1 MKTLSLYIDR
11 WYIAAAVCY
20 DNIPRRID
28 LPNREDRIW
37 LYFYED
43 VNNDRVIY
51 GKSYQMHYLDKELH
65 YYGDIFSKIVKE
77 DETFKRFGKD
87 VSLKEIFKA
96 SDIFEHLTRDFKE
109 NEKIDTYISFS
120 VDVSCAAQKVFLDIL
135 KENNFVIKESVARI
149 SHLAVELSSK
159 KGLINNSNCI
169 LVITACNENL
179 RYVVFKQ
186 SNNVFVRQGNEG
198 LLRGYGTDLRGRALL
213 EQIVWQINNSTK
225 FLRKEEE
232 EEEINRLSQNLE
244 RWLLQLDNTKFG
256 RPVIYNDITFSR
268 APHNKQN
275 ATILKNVI
283 EERTKTIVNE
293 VVDNIVQYV
302 KELDI
307 VFSDISHI
315 IFIGDSFK
323 NSMFKEELLQ
333 RYPVTPNNI
342 VAFGNKEIP
351 EIVGIYSQMDL
362 SQFDSSRKNFE
373 NLSYEQLEQIKIA
386 EEDRK
391 AREAA
396 LKKQEEI
403 DLANAAMREDER
415 KFNAAIVD
423 AESYEK
429 KGDYSS
435 MIDLLNIALTLKPD
449 DKEVKKML
457 DEANRKLSEIKVK
470 NEQYNKTIRMAQ
482 DALNSQRWQDAYSK
496 SETALELRPDS
507 SEAKRILTES
517 QRKIKLA
524 ENLKEFLLRADT
536 FIGQKLYK
544 EALEELNKAK
554 YADSNNKEIEERISK
569 IQNIQKKHKEELD
582 LLEQDLHKAEKE
594 NNFDKAI
601 EICNKL
607 IDKDIQNPRKW
618 NEHIVYLK
626 EKRNKYIK
634 DIELFESLKIKI
646 NEANFNEHWEEL
658 IELCNEALS
667 IKSDDSIKR
676 YLEKAQNK
684 FKIIQDQK
692 NFESLVSNVKTFI
705 ADRQWS
711 EAKEIIK
718 VLQEK
723 YPDRIDII
731 RNLFKQIFDAEEAWN
746 DKLSGERHISS
757 PKPNNTDKP
766 IASPI
771 IKDSTSKDSSF
782 DDFFGNENHKGNRL
796 DQNRGKGTPS
806 KMNSQKK
813 VSSFDDFF
821 GDENHKGN
829 RLDQNS
835 GKITAPETN
844 SQKRVSSGDN
854 FFDSDSFKEKKSNQ
868 NQSKKPFPKD
878 DFFNS

>member
-43 VNNDRVIY
+43 INNDRVIY
-51 GKSYQMHYLDKELH
+51 GKSYQKHYLDKELH
-65 YYGDIFSKIVKE
+65 YYGDIFSKVVKE

-96 SDIFEHLTRDFKE
+96 SDILEHLTRDFNE

-120 VDVSCAAQKVFLDIL
+120 VDVSYAAQKVFLDIL
-135 KENNFVIKESVARI
+135 EENNFVIKESVARI
-149 SHLAVELSSK
+149 SHLAVELSNK
-159 KGLINNSNCI
+159 KGLLNDSNCI

-179 RYVVFKQ
+179 RYVVYKQ

-232 EEEINRLSQNLE
+232 EINRLNQNLE

-283 EERTKTIVNE
+283 EERTKTIVND

-342 VAFGNKEIP
+342 VAFGNKDIP

-362 SQFDSSRKNFE
+362 SQFDSLRKNIE

-496 SETALELRPDS
+496 SEAALELRPDS

-517 QRKIKLA
+517 QRKIKLT
-524 ENLKEFLLRADT
+524 ESLKEFLLRADT

-554 YADSNNKEIEERISK
+554 HADSNNKEIEERISK
-569 IQNIQKKHKEELD
+569 IQNIQKKHKEELG
-582 LLEQDLHKAEKE
+582 LLEQELTKAEKE
-594 NNFDKAI
+594 DNFDIAI

-626 EKRNKYIK
+626 ERRNKYLK

-646 NEANFNEHWEEL
+646 NEASFNEHWEEL
-658 IELCNEALS
+658 IELCNKALS

-676 YLEKAQNK
+676 YLEKAQDK
-684 FKIIQDQK
+684 FKLIQDQK

-705 ADRQWS
+705 ADRQWP

-718 VLQEK
+718 VLHEK
-723 YPDRIDII
+723 YPDRSDII
-731 RNLFKQIFDAEEAWN
+731 RNLRKQIFDAEEAWE
-746 DKLSGERHISS
+746 DKLSGKKHISS
-757 PKPNNTDKP
+757 PMPNNTEEYGKP
-766 IASPI
+766 PVKIDRP
-771 IKDSTSKDSSF
+771 SKDSSF
-782 DDFFGNENHKGNRL
+782 DDFFGTDNPKGKDLDQTKETPYKTSRQKKESSGDDFFGSDSPKGNSL
-796 DQNRGKGTPS
+796 GQNKGKSVPS
-806 KMNSQKK
+806 NTNSQKK
-813 VSSFDDFF
+813 
-821 GDENHKGN
+821 E
-829 RLDQNS
+829 
-835 GKITAPETN
+835 
-844 SQKRVSSGDN
+844 SSGDS
-854 FFDSDSFKEKKSNQ
+854 FFDSDSSKLEK
-868 NQSKKPFPKD
+868 SKQKQHTKPSAKD
-878 DFFNS
+878 DFFKS

>member
-11 WYIAAAVCY
+11 WYIAAAICY

-43 VNNDRVIY
+43 INNDRVIY
-51 GKSYQMHYLDKELH
+51 GKSYQKHYLDKEIH

-77 DETFKRFGKD
+77 NETFKRFGKD
-87 VSLKEIFKA
+87 VSLKEIFKD
-96 SDIFEHLTRDFKE
+96 SQIFDHLTKDFSE
-109 NEKIDTYISFS
+109 NEKIETYISFS
-120 VDVSCAAQKVFLDIL
+120 VDVSYAAQKVFLDIL
-135 KENNFVIKESVARI
+135 EDNNFVIKESVARI
-149 SHLAVELSSK
+149 SHLAVELSNK
-159 KGLINNSNCI
+159 KGFLNNSNCV

-225 FLRKEEE
+225 FLKKDEE

-268 APHNKQN
+268 APHNKQS

-283 EERTKTIVNE
+283 EERTKAIVNV
-293 VVDNIVQYV
+293 VVDGIVQYV
-302 KELDI
+302 KDLDI

-333 RYPVTPNNI
+333 RYPVTPKNI
-342 VAFGNKEIP
+342 IAFDNKDIP

-362 SQFDSSRKNFE
+362 SQFDSLRKNIE

-403 DLANAAMREDER
+403 DLANAALREDER
-415 KFNAAIVD
+415 KFNAAIAD
-423 AESYEK
+423 AEAYEK

-470 NEQYNKTIRMAQ
+470 NEQYNKTIRLAQ
-482 DALNSQRWQDAYSK
+482 DALNSQRWHDAYTK
-496 SETALELRPDS
+496 SESALELRPDS
-507 SEAKRILTES
+507 SEAKRIYIES

-524 ENLKEFLLRADT
+524 ESLKEFLLRADT
-536 FIGQKLYK
+536 FIGQKLYN

-554 YADSNNKEIEERISK
+554 YADANNKEIEERIAK
-569 IQNIQKKHKEELD
+569 IQSIQRKHKEELA
-582 LLEQDLHKAEKE
+582 LLEQELKNAEKE
-594 NNFDKAI
+594 EDFDKAI
-601 EICNKL
+601 DLCNKL

-626 EKRNKYIK
+626 ERRNKRIK
-634 DIELFESLKIKI
+634 DIELLDSLKIKI
-646 NEANFNEHWEEL
+646 NEANFNEQWEEL

-667 IKSDDSIKR
+667 IKSDESIKR
-676 YLEKAQNK
+676 YLEKARDKYKLIQN
-684 FKIIQDQK
+684 QK
-692 NFESLVSNVKTFI
+692 DFETLVSKVKTYI

-718 VLQEK
+718 ELQDK
-723 YPDRIDII
+723 YPEKNDII
-731 RNLFKQIFDAEEAWN
+731 RNLYKQIFDAEEAWN
-746 DKLSGERHISS
+746 DKLSDKKHTFS
-757 PKPNNTDKP
+757 PKVEQSQRECHPPLRKEKDKQT
-766 IASPI
+766 
-771 IKDSTSKDSSF
+771 KDSSFDDFFGKNNSKGSDQSTGEVSSSKGYKQAKDSSF
-782 DDFFGNENHKGNRL
+782 DDFFGNETSKGA
-796 DQNRGKGTPS
+796 GKNTGKVPS
-806 KMNSQKK
+806 SNGHNQ
-813 VSSFDDFF
+813 
-821 GDENHKGN
+821 
-829 RLDQNS
+829 
-835 GKITAPETN
+835 PE
-844 SQKRVSSGDN
+844 SPSGDS
-854 FFDSDSFKEKKSNQ
+854 FFDSDTTNSKKTHR
-868 NQSKKPFPKD
+868 NQSKKQPLD
-878 DFFNS
+878 DFFND

>member
-43 VNNDRVIY
+43 INNDRVIY
-51 GKSYQMHYLDKELH
+51 GKSYQKHYLDKELH
-65 YYGDIFSKIVKE
+65 YYGDIFSKVVKE

-96 SDIFEHLTRDFKE
+96 SDILEHLTRDFNE
-109 NEKIDTYISFS
+109 NEEIDTYISFS
-120 VDVSCAAQKVFLDIL
+120 VDVSYAAQKVFLDIL
-135 KENNFVIKESVARI
+135 EENNFVIKESVARI
-149 SHLAVELSSK
+149 SHLAVELSNK
-159 KGLINNSNCI
+159 KGLLNNSNCI

-179 RYVVFKQ
+179 RYVVYKQ

-225 FLRKEEE
+225 FLRKE

-283 EERTKTIVNE
+283 EERTKTIVND

-342 VAFGNKEIP
+342 VAFGNKDIP

-362 SQFDSSRKNFE
+362 SQFDSLRKNIE

-496 SETALELRPDS
+496 SEAALELRPDS

-517 QRKIKLA
+517 QRKIKLT
-524 ENLKEFLLRADT
+524 ESLKEFLLRADT

-554 YADSNNKEIEERISK
+554 HADSNNKEIEERISK
-569 IQNIQKKHKEELD
+569 IQNIQKKHKEELG
-582 LLEQDLHKAEKE
+582 LLEQELTKAEKE
-594 NNFDKAI
+594 DNFDKAI

-626 EKRNKYIK
+626 ERRNKYLK

-646 NEANFNEHWEEL
+646 NEASFNEHWEEL
-658 IELCNEALS
+658 IELCNKALS

-676 YLEKAQNK
+676 YLEKAQDK
-684 FKIIQDQK
+684 FKLIQDQK

-705 ADRQWS
+705 ADRQWP

-723 YPDRIDII
+723 YPDRSDII
-731 RNLFKQIFDAEEAWN
+731 KNLRKQIFDAEEAWE
-746 DKLSGERHISS
+746 DKLSGKKHISS
-757 PKPNNTDKP
+757 PMPNNTEEYGKP
-766 IASPI
+766 PVKIDRP
-771 IKDSTSKDSSF
+771 SKDSSF
-782 DDFFGNENHKGNRL
+782 DDFFGTDDPKGNNL
-796 DQNRGKGTPS
+796 DQNKGKETPS
-806 KMNSQKK
+806 KTSRQKK
-813 VSSFDDFF
+813 ESSGDDFF
-821 GDENHKGN
+821 GSDSPKGN
-829 RLDQNS
+829 SLGLNK
-835 GKITAPETN
+835 GKSVPSNTN
-844 SQKRVSSGDN
+844 TQKKESSGDS
-854 FFDSDSFKEKKSNQ
+854 FFDSDSVTKSKQ
-868 NQSKKPFPKD
+868 KQHMKPFAKD

>member
-11 WYIAAAVCY
+11 WYIAAAICY

-43 VNNDRVIY
+43 INNDRVIY
-51 GKSYQMHYLDKELH
+51 GKSYQKHYLDKEIH

-77 DETFKRFGKD
+77 NETFKRFGKD
-87 VSLKEIFKA
+87 VSLKEIFKD
-96 SDIFEHLTRDFKE
+96 SQIFDHLTKDFSE
-109 NEKIDTYISFS
+109 NEKIETYISFS
-120 VDVSCAAQKVFLDIL
+120 VDVSYAAQKVFLDIL
-135 KENNFVIKESVARI
+135 EDNNFVIKESVARI
-149 SHLAVELSSK
+149 SHLAVELSNK
-159 KGLINNSNCI
+159 KGFLNNSNCV

-225 FLRKEEE
+225 FLKKDEE

-268 APHNKQN
+268 APHNKQS

-283 EERTKTIVNE
+283 EERTKAIINV
-293 VVDNIVQYV
+293 VVDGIVQYV
-302 KELDI
+302 KDLDI

-333 RYPVTPNNI
+333 RYPVTPKNI
-342 VAFGNKEIP
+342 IAFDNKDIP

-362 SQFDSSRKNFE
+362 SQFDSLRKNIE

-403 DLANAAMREDER
+403 DLANAALREDER
-415 KFNAAIVD
+415 KFNAAIAD
-423 AESYEK
+423 AEAYEK

-470 NEQYNKTIRMAQ
+470 NEQYNKTIRLAQ
-482 DALNSQRWQDAYSK
+482 DALNSQRWHDAYTK
-496 SETALELRPDS
+496 SESALELRPDS
-507 SEAKRILTES
+507 SEAKRIYIES

-524 ENLKEFLLRADT
+524 ESLKEFLLRADT
-536 FIGQKLYK
+536 FIGQKLYN

-554 YADSNNKEIEERISK
+554 YADANNKEIEERIAK
-569 IQNIQKKHKEELD
+569 IQSIQRKHKEELA
-582 LLEQDLHKAEKE
+582 LLEQELKNAEKE
-594 NNFDKAI
+594 EDFDKAI
-601 EICNKL
+601 DLCNKL

-626 EKRNKYIK
+626 ERRNKRIK
-634 DIELFESLKIKI
+634 DIELLDSLKIKI
-646 NEANFNEHWEEL
+646 NEANFNEQWEEL

-667 IKSDDSIKR
+667 IKSDESIKR
-676 YLEKAQNK
+676 YLEKARDKYKLIQN
-684 FKIIQDQK
+684 QK
-692 NFESLVSNVKTFI
+692 DFETLVSKVKTYI

-718 VLQEK
+718 ELQDK
-723 YPDRIDII
+723 YPEKNDII
-731 RNLFKQIFDAEEAWN
+731 RNLYKQIFDAEEAWN
-746 DKLSGERHISS
+746 DKLSDKKHTFS
-757 PKPNNTDKP
+757 PKVEQSQRECHPPLRKEKDKQT
-766 IASPI
+766 
-771 IKDSTSKDSSF
+771 KDSSFDDFFGKNNSKGSDQSTGEVSSSKGYKQAKDSSF
-782 DDFFGNENHKGNRL
+782 DDFFGNETSKGA
-796 DQNRGKGTPS
+796 GKNTGKVPS
-806 KMNSQKK
+806 SNGHNQ
-813 VSSFDDFF
+813 
-821 GDENHKGN
+821 
-829 RLDQNS
+829 
-835 GKITAPETN
+835 PE
-844 SQKRVSSGDN
+844 SPSGDS
-854 FFDSDSFKEKKSNQ
+854 FFDSDTTNSKKTHR
-868 NQSKKPFPKD
+868 NQSKKQPLD
-878 DFFNS
+878 DFFND

>member
-43 VNNDRVIY
+43 INNDRVIY
-51 GKSYQMHYLDKELH
+51 GKSYQKHYLDKELH
-65 YYGDIFSKIVKE
+65 YYGDIFSKVVKE

-96 SDIFEHLTRDFKE
+96 SDILEHLTRDFNE

-120 VDVSCAAQKVFLDIL
+120 VDVSYAAQKVFLDIL
-135 KENNFVIKESVARI
+135 EENNFVIKESVARI
-149 SHLAVELSSK
+149 SHLAVELSNK
-159 KGLINNSNCI
+159 KGLLNNSNCI

-179 RYVVFKQ
+179 RYVVYKQ

-225 FLRKEEE
+225 FLRKE

-283 EERTKTIVNE
+283 EERTKTIVND

-342 VAFGNKEIP
+342 VAFGNKDIP

-362 SQFDSSRKNFE
+362 SQFDSLRKNIE

-496 SETALELRPDS
+496 SEAALELRPDS

-517 QRKIKLA
+517 QRKIKLT
-524 ENLKEFLLRADT
+524 ESLKEFLLRADT

-554 YADSNNKEIEERISK
+554 HADSNNKEIEERISK
-569 IQNIQKKHKEELD
+569 IQNIQKKHKEELGF
-582 LLEQDLHKAEKE
+582 LEQELTKAEKE
-594 NNFDKAI
+594 DNFEKAI

-626 EKRNKYIK
+626 ERRNKYLK

-646 NEANFNEHWEEL
+646 NEASFNEHWEEL
-658 IELCNEALS
+658 IELCNKALS

-676 YLEKAQNK
+676 YLEKAQDK
-684 FKIIQDQK
+684 FKLIQDQK

-705 ADRQWS
+705 ADRQWP

-723 YPDRIDII
+723 YPDRSDII
-731 RNLFKQIFDAEEAWN
+731 RNLRKQIFDAEEAWE
-746 DKLSGERHISS
+746 DKLSGKKHISS
-757 PKPNNTDKP
+757 PMPNNTEEYGKP
-766 IASPI
+766 PVKIDRP
-771 IKDSTSKDSSF
+771 SKDSSF
-782 DDFFGNENHKGNRL
+782 DDFFGTDDPKGNNL
-796 DQNRGKGTPS
+796 DQNKGKGTPS
-806 KMNSQKK
+806 KTSRQEKGSSGDDFFGSDSPKGNSLGLNKGKSVPSNTNSQKK
-813 VSSFDDFF
+813 
-821 GDENHKGN
+821 E
-829 RLDQNS
+829 
-835 GKITAPETN
+835 
-844 SQKRVSSGDN
+844 SSGDS
-854 FFDSDSFKEKKSNQ
+854 FFDSDSVTKSKQ
-868 NQSKKPFPKD
+868 KQHTKPSAKD

>member
-37 LYFYED
+37 LFFYED
-43 VNNDRVIY
+43 INNDRVIY
-51 GKSYQMHYLDKELH
+51 GKSYQKHYLDKELH
-65 YYGDIFSKIVKE
+65 YYGDIFSKVVKE
-77 DETFKRFGKD
+77 DETFKRFGKE

-96 SDIFEHLTRDFKE
+96 SDILDHLTRDFNE

-120 VDVSCAAQKVFLDIL
+120 VDVSYAAQKVFLDIL
-135 KENNFVIKESVARI
+135 EENNFVIKESVARI
-149 SHLAVELSSK
+149 SHLAVELSNK
-159 KGLINNSNCI
+159 KGLLNDSNCI

-179 RYVVFKQ
+179 RYVVYKQ

-225 FLRKEEE
+225 FLRKE

-283 EERTKTIVNE
+283 EERTKTIVND

-342 VAFGNKEIP
+342 VAFGNKDIP

-362 SQFDSSRKNFE
+362 SQFDSLRKNIE

-435 MIDLLNIALTLKPD
+435 MVDLLNIALTLKPD

-496 SETALELRPDS
+496 SEAALELRPDS

-517 QRKIKLA
+517 QRKIKLT
-524 ENLKEFLLRADT
+524 ESLKEFLLRADT

-554 YADSNNKEIEERISK
+554 HADSNNKEIEERISK
-569 IQNIQKKHKEELD
+569 IQNIQKKHKEELG
-582 LLEQDLHKAEKE
+582 LLEQELTKAEKE
-594 NNFDKAI
+594 DNFDIAI

-626 EKRNKYIK
+626 ERRNKYLK

-646 NEANFNEHWEEL
+646 NEASFNEHWEEL
-658 IELCNEALS
+658 IELCNKALS

-676 YLEKAQNK
+676 YLEKAQDK
-684 FKIIQDQK
+684 FKLIQDQK

-705 ADRQWS
+705 ADRQWP

-718 VLQEK
+718 VLQDK
-723 YPDRIDII
+723 YPDRSDII
-731 RNLFKQIFDAEEAWN
+731 RNLRKQIFDAEEAWE
-746 DKLSGERHISS
+746 DKLSGKKHISS
-757 PKPNNTDKP
+757 PMPNNTEEYGKP
-766 IASPI
+766 SVKIDRP
-771 IKDSTSKDSSF
+771 SKDSSF
-782 DDFFGNENHKGNRL
+782 DDFFGTDNPKGNNL
-796 DQNRGKGTPS
+796 DQNKGKESPS
-806 KMNSQKK
+806 KTSRQKK
-813 VSSFDDFF
+813 ESSLDDFF
-821 GDENHKGN
+821 GSDSPKGN
-829 RLDQNS
+829 SLGQNK
-835 GKITAPETN
+835 GKSVPSNTH
-844 SQKRVSSGDN
+844 SQKKESSGDS
-854 FFDSDSFKEKKSNQ
+854 FFNSDSVTKSKQ
-868 NQSKKPFPKD
+868 KQHMKPSAKD

>member
-43 VNNDRVIY
+43 INNDRVIY
-51 GKSYQMHYLDKELH
+51 GKSYQKHYLDKELH
-65 YYGDIFSKIVKE
+65 YYGDIFSKVVKE

-96 SDIFEHLTRDFKE
+96 SDILEHLTRDFNE

-120 VDVSCAAQKVFLDIL
+120 VDVSYAAQKVFLDIL
-135 KENNFVIKESVARI
+135 EENNFVIKESVARI
-149 SHLAVELSSK
+149 SHLAVELSNK
-159 KGLINNSNCI
+159 KGLLNDSNCI
-169 LVITACNENL
+169 LVITASNENL
-179 RYVVFKQ
+179 RYVVYKQ

-232 EEEINRLSQNLE
+232 EINRLNQNLE

-283 EERTKTIVNE
+283 EERTKTIVND

-342 VAFGNKEIP
+342 VAFGNKDIP

-362 SQFDSSRKNFE
+362 SQFDSLRKNIE

-496 SETALELRPDS
+496 SEAALELRPDS

-517 QRKIKLA
+517 QRKIKLT
-524 ENLKEFLLRADT
+524 ESLKEFLLRADT

-554 YADSNNKEIEERISK
+554 HADSNNKEIEERISK
-569 IQNIQKKHKEELD
+569 IQNIQKKHKEELG
-582 LLEQDLHKAEKE
+582 LLEQELTKAEKE
-594 NNFDKAI
+594 DNFDIAI

-626 EKRNKYIK
+626 ERRNKYLK

-646 NEANFNEHWEEL
+646 NEASFNEHWEEL
-658 IELCNEALS
+658 IELCNKSLS

-676 YLEKAQNK
+676 YLEKAQDK
-684 FKIIQDQK
+684 FKLIQDQK

-705 ADRQWS
+705 ADRQWP

-718 VLQEK
+718 VLHEK
-723 YPDRIDII
+723 YPDRSDII
-731 RNLFKQIFDAEEAWN
+731 RNLRKQIFDAEEAWE
-746 DKLSGERHISS
+746 DKLSGKKHISS
-757 PKPNNTDKP
+757 PMPNNTEEYGKP
-766 IASPI
+766 PVKIDRP
-771 IKDSTSKDSSF
+771 SKDSSF
-782 DDFFGNENHKGNRL
+782 DDFFGTDNPKGNNL
-796 DQNRGKGTPS
+796 DQNKETPYKTSRQKKESSGDDFFGSDSPKGNSLGQNKGKSVPS
-806 KMNSQKK
+806 NTNSQKK
-813 VSSFDDFF
+813 
-821 GDENHKGN
+821 E
-829 RLDQNS
+829 
-835 GKITAPETN
+835 
-844 SQKRVSSGDN
+844 SSGDS
-854 FFDSDSFKEKKSNQ
+854 FFDSDSSKLEK
-868 NQSKKPFPKD
+868 SKQKQHTKPSAKD
-878 DFFNS
+878 DFFKS